1 MLRMCALTVFGETD
15 SCPAIS
21 GRDRFVGR
29 YRSTRKT
36 PTPEWSRA
44 NRDDQVRAGLADMS
58 PDDRAAAARDLLA
71 DPDVADR
78 VMSDPGTRD
87 KAIRA
92 VSRAH
97 EHEDLHRSRREPG
110 DDREPGLDGY
120 RAEMILVTMRLRA
133 ARRALVEVVEVLAAS
148 PYIHDEPEYQEGV
161 RAMVVGM
168 RNRLDLVDS
177 VVSGRPVDAEL
188 ADLLAGGDDR

>member
-58 PDDRAAAARDLLA
+58 PDDRAAAARHLLA
-71 DPDVADR
+71 DPDAADR
-78 VMSDPGTRD
+78 VMPDPGTPD
-87 KAIRA
+87 KATSA
-92 VSRAH
+92 AARAH
-97 EHEDLHRSRREPG
+97 EHQDRHRSRREPG
-110 DDREPGLDGY
+110 D
-120 RAEMILVTMRLRA
+120 
-133 ARRALVEVVEVLAAS
+133 
-148 PYIHDEPEYQEGV
+148 
-161 RAMVVGM
+161 
-168 RNRLDLVDS
+168 
-177 VVSGRPVDAEL
+177 
-188 ADLLAGGDDR
+188 

>member
-1 MLRMCALTVFGETD
+1 MLRMCALPVFAEPA

-21 GRDRFVGR
+21 AEDRFVGS

-120 RAEMILVTMRLRA
+120 RAESMRVTMLRRA

-148 PYIHDEPEYQEGV
+148 PYIHDEPQT
-161 RAMVVGM
+161 
-168 RNRLDLVDS
+168 
-177 VVSGRPVDAEL
+177 P
-188 ADLLAGGDDR
+188 